1 MNKILSNQIK
11 DVEFLKKMYIKFNNV
26 LNKTLICINPIFYS
40 KRVYR
45 KTFGKKLNLKNPVE
59 FNEKLM
65 WLKFNTYYNNDLITQ
80 CADKYRVRDYVEK
93 CGCEEILNGLI
104 GVYNN
109 VNEIEWNSLPNK
121 FAIKCNHGAGY
132 NIICT
137 DKNKLDEKQ
146 VKKQLSEW
154 MKEDYSKIAAEMQ
167 YKNINRKIICEKYI
181 DMGNNKLPTDYKL
194 YCFNGKV
201 KIILVMKDR
210 ESIVTRE
217 FYNEKWERVYLREYE
232 GSPAQPTSK
241 PDNLEKMI
249 EYAEKLS
256 KPFEFVRVDLYDVNQ
271 KIIFGE
277 LTFTPTGC
285 LAKYKSD
292 VSKEMGSW
300 INIEKE
306 GKDI

>member
-1 MNKILSNQIK
+1 MIVNRMKKCELLKKIYINLNNILNKI
-11 DVEFLKKMYIKFNNV
+11 
-26 LNKTLICINPIFYS
+26 LICINPILYS

-45 KTFGKKLNLKNPVE
+45 KTLGKKLNLKNPVE

-80 CADKYRVRDYVEK
+80 CADKYRVRDYVKK
-93 CGCEEILNGLI
+93 CGCEEILNDLI

-109 VNEIEWNSLPNK
+109 INEIEWNSLPNK

-210 ESIVTRE
+210 ESTVTRE

>member
-11 DVEFLKKMYIKFNNV
+11 NFEFLKKMYIKFNNV
-26 LNKTLICINPIFYS
+26 LNKTLICINPILYS

-80 CADKYRVRDYVEK
+80 CADKYRVRDYVKK
-93 CGCEEILNGLI
+93 CGCEEILNDLI

-109 VNEIEWNSLPNK
+109 INEIEWKSLPNK
-121 FAIKCNHGAGY
+121 FALKCNHGAGY

-137 DKNKLDEKQ
+137 DKNKLDEEQ
-146 VKKQLSEW
+146 VKKQLSKW
-154 MKEDYSKIAAEMQ
+154 IKEDYSKIAAEMQ

-285 LAKYKSD
+285 LAKYKND

>member
-1 MNKILSNQIK
+1 MIVNRMKKCELLKKIYINLNNILNKI
-11 DVEFLKKMYIKFNNV
+11 
-26 LNKTLICINPIFYS
+26 LICINPILYS

-45 KTFGKKLNLKNPVE
+45 KTLGKKLNLKNPVE

-80 CADKYRVRDYVEK
+80 CADKYRVRDYVKK
-93 CGCEEILNGLI
+93 CGCEEILNDLI

-109 VNEIEWNSLPNK
+109 INEIEWNSLPNK

-210 ESIVTRE
+210 ESTVTRE
-217 FYNEKWERVYLREYE
+217 FYNEKWERLYLRDYE

-271 KIIFGE
+271 KILFGE

-285 LAKYKSD
+285 LAKYKND

-300 INIEKE
+300 IKIEKE